1 MASVARRRVGRPQTG
16 IESHQLRLPRAVLPC
31 SGTTTFRLEGNLDL
45 DLGVTVGRRG
55 TNGGANA
62 MACCRSSDHLVRR
75 SDCVVRRGEMPEA
88 SVLTVFLLS
97 CGLIAPCAMP
107 AQDGGGSVDRL
118 LQELVAL
125 ERSALDRWIKLDP
138 QGYLDLQ
145 APDVTYFDPFTERRV
160 DGLDAMQVRLAPMKK
175 VATGR
180 VRAVRAPTL
189 RTLVDRA
196 P

>member
-1 MASVARRRVGRPQTG
+1 M
-16 IESHQLRLPRAVLPC
+16 
-31 SGTTTFRLEGNLDL
+31 
-45 DLGVTVGRRG
+45 
-55 TNGGANA
+55 
-62 MACCRSSDHLVRR
+62 
-75 SDCVVRRGEMPEA
+75 
-88 SVLTVFLLS
+88 
-97 CGLIAPCAMP
+97 
-107 AQDGGGSVDRL
+107 DRL